1 MKIREFLR
9 CLDVRDW
16 TLITYMIVAV
26 FILSILAFMDDTQ
39 RRAAFA
45 EIRDQ
50 SEVIESKY
58 TALLELIKEP
68 ERLNELLETE
78 KKYEQLKRELK
89 LLVTEHNAAV
99 SIIRLGTSDI
109 ELRYHDLIGD
119 ATYHP
124 RLFSNGSFYPPN
136 FEWRTSE

>member
-50 SEVIESKY
+50 SEVIDSKY
-58 TALLELIKEP
+58 TALLEIVKEP

-78 KKYEQLKRELK
+78 KKYKQLKRELK
-89 LLVTEHNAAV
+89 SLLVEHTEAS
-99 SIIRLGTSDI
+99 SIIRLGTSDL
-109 ELRYHDLIGD
+109 EVRYFGLIKD
-119 ATYHP
+119 ST
-124 RLFSNGSFYPPN
+124 FFYA
-136 FEWRTSE
+136 ER